1 MSGLIKGASA
11 HKVRSFLDPIQPA
24 PASAVDPRIEALERQ
39 NGELRAALAAQ
50 RTESQKAVAAARAEG
65 ELQGKAAADEGV
77 AKRLAA
83 LEKGVE
89 KAVAGWN
96 DRLAGLDGLTASLAR
111 AALAK
116 LIDGD
121 EGHSRFVA
129 AVIAR
134 QMRLLRRDSLV
145 AIRVS
150 SADFPDDGSLAALA
164 SEART
169 GSVRIVADSDLASAE
184 CRIDLQ
190 LGHIDVGVGTQ
201 WAQLAAFL
209 DALAAAEGAE

>member
-1 MSGLIKGASA
+1 MSGLIKGAAA
-11 HKVRSFLDPIQPA
+11 HKVRSFLEPA
-24 PASAVDPRIEALERQ
+24 PSSPAPIVDPRMEALERQ

-50 RTESQKAVAAARAEG
+50 RIESQKAVAAARTEG
-65 ELQGKAAADEGV
+65 ERDGKAAADEAA
-77 AKRLAA
+77 AKRVAALAEGVEEALAA
-83 LEKGVE
+83 
-89 KAVAGWN
+89 WS
-96 DRLAGLDGLTASLAR
+96 DRLAGLEGLAASLAR

-116 LIDGD
+116 LLDGH

-134 QMRLLRRDSLV
+134 QMHLLRRESLV

-150 SADFPDDGSLAALA
+150 ASDFPDDGSLAALA
-164 SEART
+164 SEAST
-169 GSVRIVADSDLASAE
+169 GSVRIVADPDFAPAE

-201 WAQLAAFL
+201 WAQLAKFL
-209 DALAAAEGAE
+209 DELSAAGSDG